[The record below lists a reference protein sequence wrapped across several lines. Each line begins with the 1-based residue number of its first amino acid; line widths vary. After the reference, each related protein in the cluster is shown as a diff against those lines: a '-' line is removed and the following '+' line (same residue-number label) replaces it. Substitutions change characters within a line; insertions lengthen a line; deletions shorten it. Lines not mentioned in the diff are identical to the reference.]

1 MSALS
6 IGAPNY
12 GRPLGVQPG
21 SGGLSVYNNDAA
33 FVAFNP
39 HTYKAVCW
47 GNEGYGGMCEDVDFV
62 GVTDIYATSSGAFLA
77 LDRTSGIGKC
87 WGNPSFGGDCLCK
100 GDVPCDFNGVTHVVT
115 TASAFAAINSNTGKV
130 ECFPSTASACDGS
143 ESVDAT
149 GMTRGFGTIGAFILW
164 NEDDEKVTCFGDANQ
179 AAHAIAADSRP
190 RAHRPRPRHCR
201 PLTLSSPSPSAFAAR
216 AGTALVPT
224 SRA

>member
-62 GVTDIYATSSGAFLA
+62 GVTDIYATSSA
-77 LDRTSGIGKC
+77 
-87 WGNPSFGGDCLCK
+87 
-100 GDVPCDFNGVTHVVT
+100 
-115 TASAFAAINSNTGKV
+115 
-130 ECFPSTASACDGS
+130 
-143 ESVDAT
+143 
-149 GMTRGFGTIGAFILW
+149 
-164 NEDDEKVTCFGDANQ
+164 
-179 AAHAIAADSRP
+179 
-190 RAHRPRPRHCR
+190 PRPRQDQR
-201 PLTLSSPSPSAFAAR
+201 DGQVL
-216 AGTALVPT
+216 G
-224 SRA
+224 